1 MYCTFL
7 LESII
12 IYKCEY
18 FKCFVRGEWQMAVK
32 KSVNPRMGCVG
43 GQAVMEGVMMKSR
56 QGIATA
62 VRQADGR
69 IVVRTSKF
77 KSVKDKYKILRLP
90 IIRGIVNFVEMM
102 ILSFS
107 TLTASAEMLGL
118 EEEEPGKFEK
128 WLQKH
133 FGKSIV
139 AFASLIGT
147 VLGIFVAVCL
157 FIWLPAFLA
166 KLIGKYL
173 FTLGGWYSLVE
184 GVIKI
189 IIFVSYLLLVSLM
202 PDIKR
207 VFRYHG
213 AEHKSIFCYEAG
225 EELTVENIRTKK
237 RFHPRCGTSFI
248 FVILIISI
256 IIGSLLPSGIVW
268 LRVLLKILVL
278 PLVVGIGFEYI
289 IYVGKHDNTLT
300 HIISAPG
307 LWMQRITTKEPDD
320 SMLEVAIVSIK
331 SSLRDEYPD
340 FVVPYEKPEADKKAE
355 TPAGEHPVA
364 PEAETSAGENK

>member
-1 MYCTFL
+1 
-7 LESII
+7 
-12 IYKCEY
+12 
-18 FKCFVRGEWQMAVK
+18 MAVK

-62 VRQADGR
+62 VRQLDGR

-133 FGKSIV
+133 FGISIV
-139 AFASLIGT
+139 AFASMIGT
-147 VLGIFVAVCL
+147 VLGVLVAVCL

-213 AEHKSIFCYEAG
+213 AETRSFDIPH
-225 EELTVENIRTKK
+225 
-237 RFHPRCGTSFI
+237 HP
-248 FVILIISI
+248 
-256 IIGSLLPSGIVW
+256 
-268 LRVLLKILVL
+268 
-278 PLVVGIGFEYI
+278 
-289 IYVGKHDNTLT
+289 
-300 HIISAPG
+300 
-307 LWMQRITTKEPDD
+307 
-320 SMLEVAIVSIK
+320 
-331 SSLRDEYPD
+331 
-340 FVVPYEKPEADKKAE
+340 
-355 TPAGEHPVA
+355 
-364 PEAETSAGENK
+364 